1 MAADIGAD
9 VDRSK
14 FALDQFDR
22 RKNRALRTPGAE
34 IRRSRRNIAVRRK
47 RAGAMRNDFLDAAR
61 NGFGID
67 ASRPRLVFAAATAA
81 AISPTSS

>member
-1 MAADIGAD
+1 M
-9 VDRSK
+9 DRSK

-61 NGFGID
+61 KGQ
-67 ASRPRLVFAAATAA
+67 
-81 AISPTSS
+81 